1 MRVEQLSNIR
11 VICILSVVCL
21 ILCVSCRNQ
30 GDYVHNTR
38 EDYGDMIVAYASA
51 ASDLCR
57 RTASLSSSNSIY
69 EADLAQMAV
78 DKSCKSYASTL
89 FLLALSA
96 AHDEELD
103 TANKYIDR
111 AISLWDDNIEL
122 VFMKL
127 AIMKKLGLN
136 DDWQE
141 VISKLRDE
149 STPQSYIEA
158 LLISIGAMSGEIDA
172 SKFSLR
178 EIDFLETI
186 SSIAGNTTSQQYGSN

>member
-1 MRVEQLSNIR
+1 
-11 VICILSVVCL
+11 
-21 ILCVSCRNQ
+21 
-30 GDYVHNTR
+30 
-38 EDYGDMIVAYASA
+38 
-51 ASDLCR
+51 
-57 RTASLSSSNSIY
+57 
-69 EADLAQMAV
+69 MAV

-186 SSIAGNTTSQQYGSN
+186 SSIAGNTTSLQYDSN